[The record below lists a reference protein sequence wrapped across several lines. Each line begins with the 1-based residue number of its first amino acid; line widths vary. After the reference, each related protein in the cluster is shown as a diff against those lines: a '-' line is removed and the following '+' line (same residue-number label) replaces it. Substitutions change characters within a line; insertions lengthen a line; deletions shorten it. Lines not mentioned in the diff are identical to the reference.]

1 MTHGP
6 WLHPLL
12 LWFPL
17 MSYQQVCVRLRT
29 HTCTYTHTPYLV
41 LTSPPVCLGHVP
53 DTLSMLSA
61 EPSSPSHLENLLE
74 TRLRSRMKPHYWLWL
89 TFSLFVLFFSP
100 LPAPFCHRPI
110 MLYQIPW
117 PLEQS
122 RRWIR
127 CTLLLNVNN
136 HSLTSTSEDDT
147 LSAMHADLPR

>member
-1 MTHGP
+1 MVPDCTHFFSDFHWCHSTG
-6 WLHPLL
+6 L
-12 LWFPL
+12 
-17 MSYQQVCVRLRT
+17 CVAAHTHMHVNTHSMFRVDFSPCRLRA
-29 HTCTYTHTPYLV
+29 CTWHA
-41 LTSPPVCLGHVP
+41 HH
-53 DTLSMLSA
+53 LSMLSA
-61 EPSSPSHLENLLE
+61 ESSSPSHLENLLE
-74 TRLRSRMKPHYWLWL
+74 TRLRSRMKPRYWLWL
-89 TFSLFVLFFSP
+89 TFSLLVLFFSP

-147 LSAMHADLPR
+147 LSVMRAYLPR

>member
-1 MTHGP
+1 MPHSP
-6 WLHPLL
+6 WLHSL

-17 MSYQQVCVRLRT
+17 MTHMHIRT
-29 HTCTYTHTPYLV
+29 HSIFSVDFFTCMPQACTWHA
-41 LTSPPVCLGHVP
+41 HH
-53 DTLSMLSA
+53 LSMLSA
-61 EPSSPSHLENLLE
+61 ELSSPIHLENLLE
-74 TRLRSRMKPHYWLWL
+74 TRLKSRMKPHYCLWL

-110 MLYQIPW
+110 MLYQILW

-147 LSAMHADLPR
+147 LSVMHAYLPR